1 MNCKISLI
9 LASLVGLSSC
19 APSGTAYKP
28 YEDGPFTIQHVHVG
42 SMFQPG
48 LDENLDIWI
57 PTEAGTYPIM
67 YYLTGG
73 AMMTAGTTYS
83 QMLSHIASHGI
94 AVVTMNRL
102 SMAAPSEKVPYFEDT
117 MNWAE
122 INLEEKLYSEGIPD
136 DVLLDFTTLIGGGHS
151 AGNHVLVE
159 YLKHGC
165 GNFVALVMH
174 DPVDGAD
181 PMGVMDDW
189 CITPGEFL
197 NFDIPTYHLAAGLD
211 PAVGASPSNLGM
223 SCAPAHMANER
234 FWNALNPN
242 SPRWSVNATEFGHMD
257 FVDPEFN
264 TGGFC
269 ATNSEATEED
279 FDAYRK
285 FVAGQTVAFISA
297 VFEEDCDPYL
307 NAIEAPSDY
316 LVEGSVRIE
325 NSGGSCPVPHC
336 TWEPLS
342 K

>member
-1 MNCKISLI
+1 ISIVLV
-9 LASLVGLSSC
+9 SLLSIC
-19 APSGTAYKP
+19 TGAPRGGVFNP

-42 SMFQPG
+42 SLFQPG
-48 LDENLDIWI
+48 LDENLDIWA

-83 QMLSHIASHGI
+83 QMLSHVASHGLVI
-94 AVVTMNRL
+94 VTMNRL

-122 INLEEKLYSEGIPD
+122 LNLEEKLYGDGIPV
-136 DVLLDFTTLIGGGHS
+136 DVHLDFKTLIGAAHS

-159 YLKHGC
+159 YLKHTC
-165 GNFVALVMH
+165 GNFLALIFH

-181 PMGVMDDW
+181 PMGIMDDW

-197 NFDIPTYHLAAGLD
+197 NFDIPTYHLSAGLD
-211 PAVGASPSNLGM
+211 PAVGDSPSNLGM
-223 SCAPAHMANER
+223 SCAPAHMSNER
-234 FWNALNPN
+234 FWNALNRN
-242 SPRWSVNATEFGHMD
+242 SPRWSVNATKFGHMD

-269 ATNSEATEED
+269 AANNEATDED

-285 FVAGQTVAFISA
+285 FVAGQTINFIAA
-297 VFEEDCDPYL
+297 VFEDDCTPYL
-307 NAIEAPSDY
+307 NEIENPSNY
-316 LVEGSVRIE
+316 IVEGTVRVE
-325 NSGGSCPVPHC
+325 NSGDGCPTPYC
-336 TWEPLS
+336 TWEPLPS
-342 K
+342 PAP